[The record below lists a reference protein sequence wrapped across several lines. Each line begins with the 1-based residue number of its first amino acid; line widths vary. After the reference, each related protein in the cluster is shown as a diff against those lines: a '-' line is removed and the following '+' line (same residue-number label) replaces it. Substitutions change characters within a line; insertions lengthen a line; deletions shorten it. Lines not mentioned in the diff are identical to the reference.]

1 MVVGDCTMTYKE
13 LVYTLIAKRKKYKVD
28 RMVLAQIIG
37 VADSLV
43 GQWETFKK
51 IPNAMTLIDWC
62 DALDVELQLRDAQTE
77 CPKDFRASEK
87 VIAWAYEQD
96 IDYDKERE
104 KFVDYYTAKGIKAK
118 DWTSM
123 FRLWLRR
130 AIEFRAESKGSYQS
144 YDKTSASFVRD
155 RRKRILSLSNVSSKF
170 LERKSRD
177 E

>member
-62 DALDVELQLRDAQTE
+62 DALDVELQLGDAQTE

-87 VIAWAYEQD
+87 VLSTLPCLL
-96 IDYDKERE
+96 
-104 KFVDYYTAKGIKAK
+104 YTSPSPR
-118 DWTSM
+118 DQ
-123 FRLWLRR
+123 R
-130 AIEFRAESKGSYQS
+130 GSRMPS
-144 YDKTSASFVRD
+144 SA
-155 RRKRILSLSNVSSKF
+155 
-170 LERKSRD
+170 
-177 E
+177 